1 MQKSNVASLKAFSA
15 DAKQRTINQ
24 QVNEVIYF
32 FSTYIKGL
40 KGVKRREKST
50 VAIMEE
56 TTNAG
61 SSWEVLCFHFFSF
74 FPTSVGLHKNVS

>member
-24 QVNEVIYF
+24 QVNEVIYC
-32 FSTYIKGL
+32 FSIYIKGP

-50 VAIMEE
+50 AAIMKD
-56 TTNAG
+56 TIIARFSG
-61 SSWEVLCFHFFSF
+61 EVLCFHFF
-74 FPTSVGLHKNVS
+74 